1 MMKNAFFISPQKI
14 LFLIYLIFSPDFLGH
29 VEKRLVWK
37 LKLNSEISDV
47 INWETN
53 TCNHILHNISR
64 NKDNQTMKFGQ
75 LREFNM
81 FFSKNHTQHVVN
93 SVPDP
98 LLKNQN

>member
-1 MMKNAFFISPQKI
+1 MMKNAFLFHLKSF
-14 LFLIYLIFSPDFLGH
+14 LFLICLIFSPDFLGH

-47 INWETN
+47 INWEIN

-64 NKDNQTMKFGQ
+64 NKDNQTMKFGL
-75 LREFNM
+75 LREFNI

-93 SVPDP
+93 SVQDP

>member
-1 MMKNAFFISPQKI
+1 MLFYFTSKALFVLNTLNFFSH
-14 LFLIYLIFSPDFLGH
+14 FLGH
-29 VEKRLVWK
+29 VGKRLVWK

-75 LREFNM
+75 LREFNI

-93 SVPDP
+93 SVPHP
-98 LLKNQN
+98 FLKNQN

>member
-1 MMKNAFFISPQKI
+1 MFFISPQKI

-75 LREFNM
+75 LREFNI